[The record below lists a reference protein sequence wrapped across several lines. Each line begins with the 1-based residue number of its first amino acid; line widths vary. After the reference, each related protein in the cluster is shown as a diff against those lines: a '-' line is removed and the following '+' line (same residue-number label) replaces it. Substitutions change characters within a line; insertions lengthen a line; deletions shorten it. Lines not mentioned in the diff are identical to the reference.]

1 MWDCDLDGDNKT
13 IQVSTA
19 QVHDEGAASHFLY
32 CLPTAALKYGRLS
45 GRAKNMKLPIA
56 LASLPIFAICSAMS
70 ALPALADDQND
81 AIGIM
86 DEKGGLFMEE
96 VIDPR
101 VKKKKVA
108 PVPIDLSRVNVNV
121 SPQGQIIPLINNPG
135 SALDGG
141 MHPEGVTPYG
151 STTQVTRELL
161 PGYPV
166 QFFPTYPMY
175 GGYGGYYPRPG
186 LSFNIGRF
194 SGWLGGTGYGAPYI
208 NPYTNPYTSPFA
220 NPYYGYNPVFS
231 NPGAVFAPPG
241 APLSLF
247 QSAPT
252 QTGFWRPFKLGF

>member
-1 MWDCDLDGDNKT
+1 MKLRTDFIYLSILG
-13 IQVSTA
+13 I
-19 QVHDEGAASHFLY
+19 Y
-32 CLPTAALKYGRLS
+32 CLISAAP
-45 GRAKNMKLPIA
+45 A
-56 LASLPIFAICSAMS
+56 
-70 ALPALADDQND
+70 ALADNQDE

-96 VIDPR
+96 VIDPKAR
-101 VKKKKVA
+101 KKKLA

-151 STTQVTRELL
+151 STTQITRELL

-175 GGYGGYYPRPG
+175 GGYGGYNGYYPRPG
-186 LSFNIGRF
+186 LSFNIGRI
-194 SGWLGGTGYGAPYI
+194 SGWLGGTGYGAPYF
-208 NPYTNPYTSPFA
+208 NPYSNPWMSPYTNPFPAY
-220 NPYYGYNPVFS
+220 NPYFS